1 MVEMVLL
8 LALGLLSGA
17 YGVMV
22 GAGGGFVFVPALL
35 LLLKLPPEIA
45 AGTGLVVVFLNSIS
59 GSMNYIRQKRVHFS
73 IGWPIIFGSIPGTF
87 IGTWLLG
94 IISPDFFIGYLPLL
108 YSCSGCFCF

>member
-73 IGWPIIFGSIPGTF
+73 ISWPIIFGSIPGTF